1 MERIAIRYRINGRWT
16 VWMWALCVVLWAACS
31 KSSDTPEA
39 DRPYQLEPNLILGRQ
54 LFMEAMGTRNSPL
67 RFDILGIR
75 RMNDSLE
82 LRVRGGGNAEA
93 FQFIWD
99 GRIQESHPMG
109 IRLVLVYQ
117 GGDDFDSDREL
128 TVSVNLRKIIGQR
141 ENVELYHFYV
151 INGSAIETVTL
162 NPDGSVTEEV
172 R

>member
-1 MERIAIRYRINGRWT
+1 
-16 VWMWALCVVLWAACS
+16 
-31 KSSDTPEA
+31 
-39 DRPYQLEPNLILGRQ
+39 
-54 LFMEAMGTRNSPL
+54 
-67 RFDILGIR
+67 
-75 RMNDSLE
+75 
-82 LRVRGGGNAEA
+82 
-93 FQFIWD
+93 
-99 GRIQESHPMG
+99 MG